1 MLRLLEYEVSASTG
15 IRLHPS
21 MGSVIHGALMEMLG
35 KEWGNVLHEMT
46 VRPFHQYLFFHKQRK
61 VFIWRVGVV
70 DDALFDALSEILEP
84 RKLYIKRHEC
94 DLYLSD
100 PTLLAE
106 TTFDTLA
113 AQAFTTDRL
122 PYGCRLM
129 LHTPTT
135 CKHDG
140 AYDVFPDLNR
150 IFYGLDNKWN
160 IFSEELRLEQEGLE
174 TVLGNACRIGKY
186 ELRSALFSL
195 EGSRINGYE
204 GMIQLSFRGNEMTR
218 RIVMLLLM
226 WASFTGIGIKTALGM
241 GGCSCEFLY
250 KE

>member
-1 MLRLLEYEVSASTG
+1 
-15 IRLHPS
+15 
-21 MGSVIHGALMEMLG
+21 MEKLG
-35 KEWGNVLHEMT
+35 EEWGNVLHEMT
-46 VRPFHQYLFFHKQRK
+46 VRPFHQYLFFHKKRK

-84 RKLYIKRHEC
+84 RKLYIKKHEC

-100 PTLLAE
+100 PTFLAE

-140 AYDVFPDLNR
+140 V
-150 IFYGLDNKWN
+150 
-160 IFSEELRLEQEGLE
+160 
-174 TVLGNACRIGKY
+174 
-186 ELRSALFSL
+186 
-195 EGSRINGYE
+195 SRP
-204 GMIQLSFRGNEMTR
+204 
-218 RIVMLLLM
+218 
-226 WASFTGIGIKTALGM
+226 
-241 GGCSCEFLY
+241 
-250 KE
+250 